1 MIVSRAVR
9 VVVLAALTFV
19 AAASRPAGAARL
31 KALEASGP
39 YPLLREKLKL
49 FGQFV
54 GDWRCTV
61 VTVNP
66 DGSKQPP
73 NKCEWHWGWILG
85 GRGIQDVWI
94 VPSADAGANPI
105 EFGTTVRIYDSRQ
118 DVWHCVF
125 LGAIKN
131 NVVVLTARQVG
142 TEIVLETAND
152 QGRVG
157 QWIFSEI
164 TEKSFQWRSQ
174 VSFDNGKT
182 WHIGQEMS
190 VWRER

>member
-1 MIVSRAVR
+1 MSMRVSTARLVF
-9 VVVLAALTFV
+9 ALTFAGLALHP
-19 AAASRPAGAARL
+19 AAAAQL
-31 KALEASGP
+31 KGLEAPGP
-39 YPLLREKLKL
+39 FPPLRDKLQL

-61 VTVNP
+61 VMVNP

-73 NKCEWHWGWILG
+73 NNCEWHWGWILE

-94 VPSADAGANPI
+94 VRPADGGANPI
-105 EFGTTVRIYDSRQ
+105 EFGTTVRIYDAKH

-125 LGAIKN
+125 LGSVKN

-142 TEIVLETAND
+142 NEIVLETGND

-157 QWIFSEI
+157 QWVFSAV
-164 TEKSFQWRSQ
+164 TDKSFRWRSQ
-174 VSFDNGKT
+174 VSFDGGKS
-182 WHIGQEMS
+182 WHVGQEMN